1 MRQTNE
7 CLDDLRINALLGHQ
21 TKLLLAN
28 WSSNLTFSSPLIL
41 FTTVT
46 SCTLIL
52 CTRFFVRVAPKHN
65 LLS

>member
-7 CLDDLRINALLGHQ
+7 CLDDLCINALLGHQ

-41 FTTVT
+41 FTNFT

-52 CTRFFVRVAPKHN
+52 CTLFFVIVAPRHD